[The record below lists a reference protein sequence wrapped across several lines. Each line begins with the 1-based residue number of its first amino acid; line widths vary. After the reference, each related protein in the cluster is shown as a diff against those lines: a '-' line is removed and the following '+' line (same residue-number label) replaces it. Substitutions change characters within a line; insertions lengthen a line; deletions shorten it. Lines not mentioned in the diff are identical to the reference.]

1 MKKITLFFAAT
12 LIAAAGFAQTRT
24 MDELMVTFE
33 QVKNSPNDFTEFF
46 TVNEMAQIN
55 TFLKNRDGVEQVG
68 ADSSRS
74 AVTAFG
80 WESQGNGFGSYAIAS
95 PDTWTMVSAGAPTAD
110 GDFEGAGAIDPA
122 DNANAIAADNVGNV
136 YSLDVATGV
145 YANLGSTGLGGGFTG
160 LHYGPQGA
168 LYGADSEN
176 LYLVETDPVSATLIG
191 NFGVAGSVMIALAIN
206 DDGVGYTYDIITDL
220 AYSIDLATGVATEL
234 GSIGFDASFGQGAY
248 YDQSTD
254 TVLLA
259 AFNAGGGNL
268 SELRSLDTTT
278 GATTLLA
285 EILPG
290 ALTQVAWS
298 STGNDIVLG
307 TENSELSQVAIFP
320 NPASEVLNIK
330 VPSTIEVT
338 SVTLYDVLGKA
349 TNVSLSNGQINVS
362 GLARGIYILNVNTTA
377 GTLTE
382 KVIIE

>member
-74 AVTAFG
+74 AVNAFG

-377 GTLTE
+377 GALTE